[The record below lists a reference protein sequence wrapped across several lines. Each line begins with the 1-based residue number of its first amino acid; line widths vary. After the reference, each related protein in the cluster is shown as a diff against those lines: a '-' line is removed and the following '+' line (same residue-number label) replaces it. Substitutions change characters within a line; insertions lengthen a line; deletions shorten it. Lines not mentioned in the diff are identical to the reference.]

1 MKSKQEIEEYLGIK
15 IEPYYIRE
23 VESIYGEEQIAYD
36 RYVFGQR
43 IPANYTETKALPK
56 KAEDA
61 LKKLIKESIEN
72 NDMETA
78 ATCHSI
84 LRDNT
89 SSYREI
95 TSIDG
100 LNKEQLDQLALYEQ
114 EQNEKNKREW
124 EEIQARIIAEQ
135 EAKEKAEEQAR
146 LKAEQEA
153 KEKAE
158 EQARLKAEQE
168 AKQRAE
174 EQTRLK
180 AEQEAK
186 EQAEQEAKR
195 QVEERANSDE
205 VDYLIEEI
213 SSNNYSAWYG
223 KSALEM
229 DTEIK
234 NKVKTLENKIKELE
248 QNGDEA
254 EIQQNIQMLNDRIEK
269 LEDAWEIYTQCFDSK
284 SSFSM
289 RNSSSNMF
297 REFRTNYISI
307 SKSIELFE
315 RFQKGEEVPELYGKH
330 HRERY
335 EREQAKAE
343 EQARLKAEQ
352 EEKER
357 QASIEKDIAEFEQ
370 YEELVS
376 RKPEL
381 EQLFQDMFYEDFSA
395 ASNGRISERM
405 VELLE
410 DLKKLPDNERKIIL
424 QRYNGLADMKINEN
438 GQIIKDGVVQDL
450 PKRNANEQ
458 ENSQEEQIEVEI
470 RDDELED
477 QFAETTSGLDYDKMI
492 EDDLEYTRNHQTYQ
506 QSQVVEDYWNRVNS
520 QQAKEYEQQ
529 QPERIR
535 PREES
540 IRDTVGDKKDTQNQ
554 MQMQETKT
562 PTVDLWMNRFDS
574 WYSAIDR
581 VSQNVKAKFVKMKS
595 DIINA
600 ISNKIKDRM
609 NKREVNTQE
618 KDSSER

>member
-1 MKSKQEIEEYLGIK
+1 MKSKQEIEEYLGMK

-56 KAEDA
+56 KAEEA

-146 LKAEQEA
+146 LKAQQEA

-158 EQARLKAEQE
+158 EQARLKAEQD

-186 EQAEQEAKR
+186 EKAEQEAKR

-213 SSNNYSAWYG
+213 SSNNYRAWYG

-248 QNGDEA
+248 QSGDEA

-343 EQARLKAEQ
+343 EQAREENQAGLKTEQ
-352 EEKER
+352 EEKE
-357 QASIEKDIAEFEQ
+357 ITEFQQ
-370 YEELVS
+370 YEDLIS
-376 RKPEL
+376 KKPEL
-381 EQLFQDMFYEDFSA
+381 VKLFDNLCYEDISA
-395 ASNGRISERM
+395 SVDGYISERM
-405 VELLE
+405 VDLLD

-424 QRYNGLADMKINEN
+424 QRYNGLADFTITEQ

-450 PKRNANEQ
+450 PEKKDNEQ
-458 ENSQEEQIEVEI
+458 ESTPLEQIEVEI
-470 RDDELED
+470 SEDELEE
-477 QFAETTSGLDYDKMI
+477 QFTEATIGLDYDKMI
-492 EDDLEYTRNHQTYQ
+492 EEDLEYTRTHQTYQ
-506 QSQVVEDYWNRVNS
+506 PSQVVQGYWNRVNS
-520 QQAKEYEQQ
+520 QKEKEYEQQ

-540 IRDTVGDKKDTQNQ
+540 IRDTIGDKRDRQSQ
-554 MQMQETKT
+554 MQMKEVKT

-581 VSQNVKAKFVKMKS
+581 VSQNAKAKFVKMKS

-600 ISNKIKDRM
+600 ISNKIKERM

-618 KDSSER
+618 QDSSER

>member
-1 MKSKQEIEEYLGIK
+1 MKSKQEIEEYLGMK

-56 KAEDA
+56 KTEDA

-89 SSYREI
+89 SSYREV

-124 EEIQARIIAEQ
+124 EEIQERIIAEQ

-168 AKQRAE
+168 AKQRDE
-174 EQTRLK
+174 EQARLK

-186 EQAEQEAKR
+186 EQAEQETKR
-195 QVEERANSDE
+195 QVEERA
-205 VDYLIEEI
+205 
-213 SSNNYSAWYG
+213 
-223 KSALEM
+223 
-229 DTEIK
+229 
-234 NKVKTLENKIKELE
+234 
-248 QNGDEA
+248 
-254 EIQQNIQMLNDRIEK
+254 R
-269 LEDAWEIYTQCFDSK
+269 
-284 SSFSM
+284 
-289 RNSSSNMF
+289 
-297 REFRTNYISI
+297 
-307 SKSIELFE
+307 
-315 RFQKGEEVPELYGKH
+315 
-330 HRERY
+330 
-335 EREQAKAE
+335 AE
-343 EQARLKAEQ
+343 EQAREENQARLKTEQ

-357 QASIEKDIAEFEQ
+357 QSLIEKEITEFQQ
-370 YEELVS
+370 YEDLIS
-376 RKPEL
+376 KKPEL
-381 EQLFQDMFYEDFSA
+381 DKLFNDLLYEDISA
-395 ASNGRISERM
+395 AVDGHISERM
-405 VELLE
+405 VDLLD

-424 QRYNGLADMKINEN
+424 QRYNGLADLTITEQ

-450 PKRNANEQ
+450 PERKDNEQ
-458 ENSQEEQIEVEI
+458 ESTPVEQIEVETSE
-470 RDDELED
+470 DELEE
-477 QFAETTSGLDYDKMI
+477 QFAETTIGLDYDKMI
-492 EDDLEYTRNHQTYQ
+492 EEDLEYTRTHQTYQ
-506 QSQVVEDYWNRVNS
+506 SSQIVQDYWNRVNS

-529 QPERIR
+529 QPEKIR

-540 IRDTVGDKKDTQNQ
+540 IRDTIGDEKDRQSR
-554 MQMQETKT
+554 MQMQEVKT

-581 VSQNVKAKFVKMKS
+581 VSQNAKAKFVKMKS
-595 DIINA
+595 DIVNA
-600 ISNKIKDRM
+600 ISTKIKERM
-609 NKREVNTQE
+609 NKREINTQE
-618 KDSSER
+618 QDSSER